1 MQVAKKVKQLI
12 GQTVNGIWKSCGKEG
27 WKRQWH
33 LTQSCSHSE
42 QKKTKNGAYCYVRAA
57 VHFLN
62 DKKHNATGSIEI
74 YFEKTAINLFN
85 VVAQALI

>member
-1 MQVAKKVKQLI
+1 
-12 GQTVNGIWKSCGKEG
+12 
-27 WKRQWH
+27 
-33 LTQSCSHSE
+33 
-42 QKKTKNGAYCYVRAA
+42 VRAA